1 MNYLKAGSKHN
12 SSDLHGSSEEKGKD
26 DDTDIDPRWN
36 ALKDLK

>member
-1 MNYLKAGSKHN
+1 MYYLAGGSKQE
-12 SSDLHGSSEEKGKD
+12 SSDLHGSSGVEGKD